1 MLPLDKEY
9 KHNIQQEAAS
19 CHSDKVNFFPAVW
32 PNEETDNIQYKSFI
46 LHNEIMW
53 ERLVR
58 WMKKYCGTV
67 RPSGL
72 NKD

>member
-32 PNEETDNIQYKSFI
+32 PNEETDNIHKPSRGI
-46 LHNEIMW
+46 LDNH
-53 ERLVR
+53 L
-58 WMKKYCGTV
+58 KKKGTIC
-67 RPSGL
+67 
-72 NKD
+72 NK